1 MDLKQAKA
9 CFTADDWGMSPGINF
24 AILEMARKGIIKRV
38 SILAGSPF
46 VKHGLDEL
54 LKILHLQFGLH
65 FNLTLFPPLFEEQQ
79 DGFSPFMDPANF
91 HYKPL
96 YKLLLIWF
104 LPIHRKTK
112 LPAAADAF
120 KGQLEKLRT
129 LKVPVT
135 YFDGH
140 QQVHL
145 LPGILEAV
153 QPELMKYGITQTR
166 LPLSFRLFFSRRF
179 FTALLALRARGVV
192 KRLGLRYLP
201 FWHPS
206 LRALSSLRRVK
217 RKVSRCSSE
226 LEIVV
231 HPSTDNDLESYGI
244 RDRYRKGRLLE
255 YFALKQLSDSSSS
268 GV

>member
-1 MDLKQAKA
+1 
-9 CFTADDWGMSPGINF
+9 
-24 AILEMARKGIIKRV
+24 
-38 SILAGSPF
+38 
-46 VKHGLDEL
+46 
-54 LKILHLQFGLH
+54 
-65 FNLTLFPPLFEEQQ
+65 
-79 DGFSPFMDPANF
+79 MDPANF

-206 LRALSSLRRVK
+206 LRALSSLRRVES
-217 RKVSRCSSE
+217 KVSRCSSE